1 MKRENLRRE
10 GIHKTRDNQIKKI
23 KSLKI
28 NLKKTHKK
36 SSK

>member
-1 MKRENLRRE
+1 MKKQYLRRE
-10 GIHKTRDNQIKKI
+10 GITKRRDNQIKKI
-23 KSLKI
+23 KSLKR